1 MQGPAERVRAV
12 LFGRATPHFGSVP
25 AQRKWKAVNRYLNT
39 AQLEA
44 IDFALAA
51 SDIALIHGPPGT
63 GKTTTVVELIVQCV
77 KAGQKVLAAAPS
89 NVAVDN
95 LTERLA
101 AAGVRLVRLGH
112 PARVLPSVIDSTL
125 DVQVERSESKSLA
138 NDARCEINQALR
150 KLSKKGSKGAGTQD
164 AGERKAE
171 RSSLRRELTALRK
184 EVREREQKAV
194 GEIMGGAQV
203 VLCTNA
209 GAALRDVDEAGEFD
223 VCVID
228 EAAMALE
235 VSCWIPI
242 LKAKKLVLAGD
253 HRQLAPPVMSKEAEA
268 QGLGTTLFDRVLSL
282 HGEQCVRML
291 TVQYRMHRD
300 ISDWRSCFPLR
311 VPPSQCQQDRTSAQ
325 QPRFY
330 VRISGRRRCSL
341 GIMQALHSNADTR
354 PAVPSWQPQTLKSK
368 PQTLNPETLGARVS
382 VRQLEGNV
390 RRAPGV
396 GRRGMPAQAHGLDA
410 GARDRRDPQRPVPRR
425 HCRM

>member
-1 MQGPAERVRAV
+1 MTGKTVVQGPAERVREV

-25 AQRKWKAVNRYLNT
+25 AVRQWKAVNRHLNA

-51 SDIALIHGPPGT
+51 SDLALIHGPPGT

-77 KAGQKVLAAAPS
+77 KAGQKVLATAPS
-89 NVAVDN
+89 NIAVDN

-101 AAGVRLVRLGH
+101 AAGVRIVRLGH

-125 DVQVERSESKSLA
+125 DVQVEQSEGKSLA

-150 KLSKKGSKGAGTQD
+150 KLSKKGASKGGAAQD
-164 AGERKAE
+164 ASARKAE

-184 EVREREQKAV
+184 EVREREHKAV
-194 GEIMGGAQV
+194 EQIMGGAQV

-209 GAALRDVDEAGEFD
+209 GAALRDVDAAGDFD

-253 HRQLAPPVMSKEAEA
+253 HCQLSPPVMSKQAEA

-282 HGEQCVRML
+282 YGDECVRML
-291 TVQYRMHRD
+291 TIQYRMHRD
-300 ISDWRSCFPLR
+300 ISDWRSCRPLCVPR
-311 VPPSQCQQDRTSAQ
+311 VPAARHGARGSWRPTATCWRPRPTLCRLAQTRLCSTSCPSWCLPWCLPWCLTATRWRTRVCAAALKLCMGAACSPPTRSARTSS
-325 QPRFY
+325 
-330 VRISGRRRCSL
+330 RIWRKCS
-341 GIMQALHSNADTR
+341 
-354 PAVPSWQPQTLKSK
+354 
-368 PQTLNPETLGARVS
+368 
-382 VRQLEGNV
+382 RQKKL
-390 RRAPGV
+390 
-396 GRRGMPAQAHGLDA
+396 
-410 GARDRRDPQRPVPRR
+410 
-425 HCRM
+425 

>member
-1 MQGPAERVRAV
+1 VTGKTVVQGPAERVREV

-25 AQRKWKAVNRYLNT
+25 AVRQWKAVNRHLNA

-51 SDIALIHGPPGT
+51 SDLALIHGPPGT

-77 KAGQKVLAAAPS
+77 KAGQKVLATAPS
-89 NVAVDN
+89 NIAVDN

-101 AAGVRLVRLGH
+101 AAGVRIVRLGH

-125 DVQVERSESKSLA
+125 DVQVEQSEGKSLA

-150 KLSKKGSKGAGTQD
+150 KLSKKGASKGGAAQD
-164 AGERKAE
+164 ASARKAE

-184 EVREREQKAV
+184 EVREREHKAV
-194 GEIMGGAQV
+194 EQIMGGAQV

-209 GAALRDVDEAGEFD
+209 GAALRDVEAAGDFD

-253 HRQLAPPVMSKEAEA
+253 HCQLSPPVMSKQAEA

-282 HGEQCVRML
+282 YGDECVRML
-291 TVQYRMHRD
+291 TIQYRMHRD
-300 ISDWRSCFPLR
+300 ISDWRSCRPLCVPR
-311 VPPSQCQQDRTSAQ
+311 VPAARHGARGSWRPSATCWRPRPTLCRLAQTRLCSTS
-325 QPRFY
+325 
-330 VRISGRRRCSL
+330 C
-341 GIMQALHSNADTR
+341 
-354 PAVPSWQPQTLKSK
+354 PSWCLPWCLPWCLTA
-368 PQTLNPETLGARVS
+368 TR
-382 VRQLEGNV
+382 
-390 RRAPGV
+390 
-396 GRRGMPAQAHGLDA
+396 
-410 GARDRRDPQRPVPRR
+410 
-425 HCRM
+425 

>member
-12 LFGRATPHFGSVP
+12 LVGRATPHFGSVP

-150 KLSKKGSKGAGTQD
+150 KLSKKGGIKGAGTQD

-194 GEIMGGAQV
+194 GEIMSGAQV

-300 ISDWRSCFPLR
+300 ISDWRSCFHSR
-311 VPPSQCQQDRTSAQ
+311 VPPLSIPLSANKTRTSAQ
-325 QPRFY
+325 QPRTY
-330 VRISGRRRCSL
+330 ARRTYARISGRRR
-341 GIMQALHSNADTR
+341 
-354 PAVPSWQPQTLKSK
+354 QP
-368 PQTLNPETLGARVS
+368 
-382 VRQLEGNV
+382 
-390 RRAPGV
+390 
-396 GRRGMPAQAHGLDA
+396 
-410 GARDRRDPQRPVPRR
+410 
-425 HCRM
+425 